1 MKRTLAF
8 IKNWL
13 TRQWQMCTDRENRWL
28 SVPVTIAALLVLL
41 VCVKSCQGIVYGRS
55 NECKIRMAGYPVDDA
70 RALAAA
76 LNNEQI
82 DSLIARH
89 EVDTLAHAVVNGRYF
104 ISDNFYRYLDFHKS
118 DTTRASADDI
128 IAIVNVGADR
138 RWEDTSA
145 HCDTTKGYLILI
157 NKYHYLNEQY
167 KPADL
172 VSFIKACSYGEN
184 KAAKAVV
191 DAFDRMQQECM
202 EKTKTQLMI
211 SSAYRSFHE
220 QESTHKRYNKK
231 LVAEAGFSEHQ
242 SGLSI
247 DITSLQHPEKWD
259 FGKSPEGK
267 WVHENCHKYGFILRY
282 PEGKAHITGYDY
294 EPWHLRYVGVD
305 AATRIHDE
313 GITLDEYYAY
323 YIEREKE

>member
-1 MKRTLAF
+1 MKQTLAF

-13 TRQWQMCTDRENRWL
+13 KRLWQMCTDRENRWL

-41 VCVKSCQGIVYGRS
+41 VCVKSCQGIIYGRS
-55 NECKIRMAGYPVDDA
+55 NECKIRLAGYPVDDA
-70 RALAAA
+70 RALAAV
-76 LNNEQI
+76 LSNEQI

-89 EVDTLAHAVVNGRYF
+89 EVDTIAHSVVNGRYF
-104 ISDNFYRYLDFHKS
+104 ISDNLYRYLDFHKS
-118 DTTRASADDI
+118 DTTRASVDDI
-128 IAIVNVGADR
+128 IAMVNVGADR
-138 RWEDTSA
+138 KWEDTSVPS
-145 HCDTTKGYLILI
+145 DTTKDYLILI
-157 NKYHYLNEQY
+157 NKYHYLDQHY
-167 KPADL
+167 KRDDMG
-172 VSFIKACSYGEN
+172 SFIKAYSFGEN
-184 KAAKAVV
+184 KAAKAVI
-191 DAFDRMQQECM
+191 DAFNLMQQECM
-202 EKTKTQLMI
+202 EKTKTQLMV
-211 SSAYRSFHE
+211 SSAYRSFQE

-267 WVHENCHKYGFILRY
+267 WVHENCHKFGFILRY

-305 AATRIHDE
+305 AASRIHDE
-313 GITLDEYYAY
+313 GITLDEYYAF
-323 YIEREKE
+323 YIERLKE